1 MSGVVDVIL
10 LHLVLGG
17 VVDQTLQD
25 AHLLVVTRQN
35 TVLEKISLLSQV
47 SLGNESGCE
56 CINFLHQV
64 LVKLNLE
71 VLGLLY
77 HIVDLLNVLADVLV
91 VIVVVLLRQESFYLK
106 LVFKLYVQ
114 VFSLFSEFHCD
125 IDSFA
130 VGEGSV

>member
-1 MSGVVDVIL
+1 M
-10 LHLVLGG
+10 
-17 VVDQTLQD
+17 
-25 AHLLVVTRQN
+25 
-35 TVLEKISLLSQV
+35 
-47 SLGNESGCE
+47 
-56 CINFLHQV
+56 
-64 LVKLNLE
+64 VKLNLE

-114 VFSLFSEFHCD
+114 VFRFFSEFHCD